1 MVLSNL
7 KRYLLPSFV
16 GIAVLL
22 VLSGCNELPRAVDFS
37 VSAQEGR
44 DVTAIIAGCGK
55 GFQDGYL
62 FCRHI
67 EGVAPNG
74 EITMHFPEV
83 DCSREACVEFQFFNL
98 DGSPGFGG
106 SVARGDTSISVP
118 LHRIVGHQN
127 PLKVETDDG
136 EYQLAV
142 KVYYKSGD
150 GLERQMRADGLLRL
164 WVFDETYQRLFCND
178 PERGWTQKLDGGCEA
193 QFSTGYRSTLCGECE
208 PEVK

>member
-1 MVLSNL
+1 MVLNNL
-7 KRYLLPSFV
+7 SRLWPPSFV
-16 GIAVLL
+16 GIAALL
-22 VLSGCNELPRAVDFS
+22 VLCGCDDLPRAVDFS

-44 DVTAIIAGCGK
+44 DVTTIFGGCGE

-67 EGVAPNG
+67 EGVEPKG

-83 DCSREACVEFQFFNL
+83 SCDREACIEFQFFNL

-106 SVARGDTSISVP
+106 AIDRGDTRASVP
-118 LHRIVGHQN
+118 LHRIVGHKN
-127 PLKVETDDG
+127 PLSVENDDG

-142 KVYYKSGD
+142 KVYYSSPD

-164 WVFDETYQRLFCND
+164 WVFRQDYQRLFCND
-178 PERGWTQKLDGGCEA
+178 PERGWSEKLDRHCRAE
-193 QFSTGYRSTLCGECE
+193 FSTGYRSTLCGECE